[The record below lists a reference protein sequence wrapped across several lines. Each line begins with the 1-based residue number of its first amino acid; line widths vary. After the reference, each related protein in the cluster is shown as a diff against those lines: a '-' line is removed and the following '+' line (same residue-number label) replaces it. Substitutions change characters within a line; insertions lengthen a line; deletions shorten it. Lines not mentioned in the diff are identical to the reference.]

1 MLYRDL
7 MNPPNLLYSVFG
19 MSQFRGILENI
30 AGCYHQVNV
39 DWEEGKN
46 PRRHVGRTIRENRR
60 NLESVHPSNKIQFP
74 EDIVRAAGSSSS
86 EDRGFQIIIILESH
100 RMG

>member
-1 MLYRDL
+1 

-46 PRRHVGRTIRENRR
+46 PRRHVGRTIRENR
-60 NLESVHPSNKIQFP
+60 NLKSVHPSNKIQFP

-86 EDRGFQIIIILESH
+86 EDGGFQIIIILESH

>member
-1 MLYRDL
+1 

-30 AGCYHQVNV
+30 AGCYQVNV

-74 EDIVRAAGSSSS
+74 EDIVRAAGSSSP
-86 EDRGFQIIIILESH
+86 EDGGFQILESH

>member
-30 AGCYHQVNV
+30 AGCYQVNV
-39 DWEEGKN
+39 DWEVGKN

-86 EDRGFQIIIILESH
+86 EDGGFQIIIILESH

>member
-30 AGCYHQVNV
+30 AGCYQVNV

-74 EDIVRAAGSSSS
+74 EDIVRAAGSSSP
-86 EDRGFQIIIILESH
+86 EDGGFQILESH

>member
-19 MSQFRGILENI
+19 MSPFRGILENI
-30 AGCYHQVNV
+30 AGCNQVNV
-39 DWEEGKN
+39 DWEVGKN
-46 PRRHVGRTIRENRR
+46 PRSHVGRTIRENRR

-74 EDIVRAAGSSSS
+74 EDIVRAAGSSSPA
-86 EDRGFQIIIILESH
+86 DGGFQIIIILESH

>member
-1 MLYRDL
+1 

-46 PRRHVGRTIRENRR
+46 PRRLGNFQKKRFNGLTVPHGWGGLRIMVEGGRHLTWWQTREERGKS
-60 NLESVHPSNKIQFP
+60 ESKNP
-74 EDIVRAAGSSSS
+74 
-86 EDRGFQIIIILESH
+86 L
-100 RMG
+100 

>member
-30 AGCYHQVNV
+30 AGGYHQVNV

-46 PRRHVGRTIRENRR
+46 PRRHVGRTIHENRR

-74 EDIVRAAGSSSS
+74 EDIVRAAGSSAP
-86 EDRGFQIIIILESH
+86 EDGGIPDT
-100 RMG
+100 